1 MNPLQKELPDVTDR
15 SQLFFIV
22 TTFYDAVRNDAEIG
36 PIFNATISDWEPH
49 LQKITDFW
57 ATHLF
62 GEKTYTGNP
71 VLVHQQLDRQFDQRI
86 TPHHFGTWMF
96 HWLQTINTH
105 FAGPNAEILKDKARK
120 MQTILYMKIFE
131 YRSKKQE

>member
-1 MNPLQKELPDVTDR
+1 MNPIQQQLPDVTDR

-22 TTFYDAVRNDAEIG
+22 TTFYDAVRVDPEIG
-36 PIFNATISDWEPH
+36 PIFNAAIPDWEPH

-62 GEKTYTGNP
+62 GDKNYNGNP
-71 VLVHQQLDRQFDQRI
+71 VLVHQQLDQQLEESI

-96 HWLQTINTH
+96 HWLHAINSH

-120 MQTILYMKIFE
+120 IQTILYMKIFQ
-131 YRSKKQE
+131 YRATKKA